1 MPHHIDSSSRVSP
14 VRTGTSS
21 GQPGSPDRRN
31 PAWMHL
37 SAADV
42 LHQRPPGKI
51 APEKALEMLLKLF
64 NDRHTALDKSVS
76 HKTRHDR
83 AVFLRRFFRDLRI
96 KAGFATIPDPRNLGG
111 RHIQAM
117 MDVWRRDQL
126 APPTVQTYLSFL
138 RGLAG
143 WIGKPGMVQRPGAYG
158 WDRSEYERTGIAQRD
173 KTWTGAGIDIDPLI
187 AQVCAFD
194 RHVGAA
200 LRLIRAFG
208 LRRKEAVMMRPH
220 ACVVPFTATGLPLAH
235 KRAETYLWV
244 CQGSKGGRPR
254 HVPITNAE
262 QQEALAFA
270 QAVAG
275 GGDAH
280 VSDPHRQLHQN
291 LNHFSYVLRRFGLS
305 LKDRGATAH
314 GLRHELFVQVWREQ
328 TGTEPPVRGGGRA
341 PKEREEAARQEI
353 VEMAGHGRK
362 RAAGAYVG
370 STRGRSVVDEA
381 VQQLQELPSSS
392 GAVADGPVRPAEQD
406 GTEHALPSLPHSK
419 ESAD

>member
-1 MPHHIDSSSRVSP
+1 
-14 VRTGTSS
+14 
-21 GQPGSPDRRN
+21 
-31 PAWMHL
+31 
-37 SAADV
+37 
-42 LHQRPPGKI
+42 
-51 APEKALEMLLKLF
+51 
-64 NDRHTALDKSVS
+64 
-76 HKTRHDR
+76 
-83 AVFLRRFFRDLRI
+83 
-96 KAGFATIPDPRNLGG
+96 
-111 RHIQAM
+111 M

-194 RHVGAA
+194 HHVGAA

-220 ACVVPFTATGLPLAH
+220 ACVVPFSATGLPLTR
-235 KRAETYLWV
+235 KKAETYLWV

-254 HVPITNAE
+254 HVPITTAE
-262 QQEALAFA
+262 QEEALAFA

-280 VSDPHRQLHQN
+280 VSDPDRQLHQN

-328 TGTEPPVRGGGRA
+328 TGTEPPARGAGRA
-341 PKEREEAARQEI
+341 PKEREDAARQDIAEL
-353 VEMAGHGRK
+353 AGHGRK
-362 RAAGAYVG
+362 RAAGAYIGSPRHRVIPCPASVG
-370 STRGRSVVDEA
+370 PPPQSFGR
-381 VQQLQELPSSS
+381 
-392 GAVADGPVRPAEQD
+392 ADGKANGPAHDVE
-406 GTEHALPSLPHSK
+406 
-419 ESAD
+419 